1 MLFSTLV
8 FVIKNRKKMMHNK
21 HISLLYRM
29 KPIFAGYPIAIAG
42 LVGFIF
48 FILVALLAPWISPQN
63 PYDLMVLDIMDGLL
77 PPLSKLGNGT
87 TAWLGTDAL
96 GRDILSSVMYGL
108 RISLFVAFVAVTIGT
123 IIGVILGLLAA
134 INGGWIETVIMRAVD
149 LKVSFPGILLALMLL
164 AIFGTGVDKII
175 YALIIGVWASKA
187 RLTRSSALSEMQKEY
202 IDAARLSGI
211 PNWRIMLRF
220 LLPNS
225 IAPVLVV
232 VPMAL
237 SGAIGAEATLS
248 FLGVGVPITEPSL
261 GLLISNGNDYLLSGK
276 WWISIIPGLVLVSLV
291 LCINVVADRIRE
303 HNNPYLKFQNKA

>member
-1 MLFSTLV
+1 
-8 FVIKNRKKMMHNK
+8 
-21 HISLLYRM
+21 M
-29 KPIFAGYPIAIAG
+29 KPIFAGHPIAIAG

-108 RISLFVAFVAVTIGT
+108 RISLFVAFVAVTLGT

-134 INGGWIETVIMRAVD
+134 INGGWVETIIMRAVD

-187 RLTRSSALSEMQKEY
+187 RLTRSSALSEMRKEY

-303 HNNPYLKFQNKA
+303 HNNPYLKFQDKI

>member
-1 MLFSTLV
+1 
-8 FVIKNRKKMMHNK
+8 
-21 HISLLYRM
+21 M
-29 KPIFAGYPIAIAG
+29 KPIFAGHPIAIAG

-96 GRDILSSVMYGL
+96 GRDILSSIMYGL
-108 RISLFVAFVAVTIGT
+108 RISLFVAFVAVTLGT

-134 INGGWIETVIMRAVD
+134 INGGWVETIIMRAVD

-303 HNNPYLKFQNKA
+303 HNNPYLKFQDKI

>member
-1 MLFSTLV
+1 MIKMKTSKIIFNSLFYN
-8 FVIKNRKKMMHNK
+8 I
-21 HISLLYRM
+21 
-29 KPIFAGYPIAIAG
+29 KPIFSGHYIAIAG
-42 LVGFIF
+42 LIGFLF
-48 FILVALLAPWISPQN
+48 FLFIALLAPWIAPQN

-96 GRDILSSVMYGL
+96 GRDILSAVMYGL
-108 RISLFVAFVAVTIGT
+108 RLSLFVAFVAVTAGT
-123 IIGVILGLLAA
+123 SIGVLLGLLAA
-134 INGGWIETVIMRAVD
+134 IKGGWVEIVIMRAVD
-149 LKVSFPGILLALMLL
+149 LKVSFPGILLALMML

-187 RLTRSSALSEMQKEY
+187 RLTRSAALSEMQKEY
-202 IDAARLSGI
+202 IDAARISGI

-232 VPMAL
+232 TPMAL

-261 GLLISNGNDYLLSGK
+261 GLLIANGNDYILSGK

-303 HNNPYLKFQNKA
+303 YNNPYLKSQDQ

>member
-1 MLFSTLV
+1 
-8 FVIKNRKKMMHNK
+8 
-21 HISLLYRM
+21 M
-29 KPIFAGYPIAIAG
+29 KPIFAGHPIAIAG

-134 INGGWIETVIMRAVD
+134 INGGWVETIIMRAVD

-303 HNNPYLKFQNKA
+303 YNNPYLKFQDKI

>member
-1 MLFSTLV
+1 MIKMKTSKIIFNSLFYN
-8 FVIKNRKKMMHNK
+8 I
-21 HISLLYRM
+21 
-29 KPIFAGYPIAIAG
+29 KPIFSGHYIAIAG
-42 LVGFIF
+42 LIGFSF
-48 FILVALLAPWISPQN
+48 FLLIALLAPWIAPQN

-96 GRDILSSVMYGL
+96 GRDILSAVMYGL
-108 RISLFVAFVAVTIGT
+108 RLSLFVAFVAVTVGT
-123 IIGVILGLLAA
+123 SIGVLLGLVAA
-134 INGGWIETVIMRAVD
+134 IKGGWVEIVIMRAVD
-149 LKVSFPGILLALMLL
+149 LKVSFPGILLALMML

-187 RLTRSSALSEMQKEY
+187 RLTRSAALSEMQKEY
-202 IDAARLSGI
+202 IDAARISGI

-232 VPMAL
+232 APMAL

-248 FLGVGVPITEPSL
+248 FLGVGVPITKPSL
-261 GLLISNGNDYLLSGK
+261 GLLIANGNDYILSGK

-303 HNNPYLKFQNKA
+303 YNNPYLKSQDQ

>member
-1 MLFSTLV
+1 
-8 FVIKNRKKMMHNK
+8 
-21 HISLLYRM
+21 M
-29 KPIFAGYPIAIAG
+29 KPIFAGHPIAIAG

-134 INGGWIETVIMRAVD
+134 INGGWVETIIMRAVD

-225 IAPVLVV
+225 IAPVLVM

-303 HNNPYLKFQNKA
+303 HNNPYLKFQDKI

>member
-1 MLFSTLV
+1 MIKMKTSKIIFNSLFYN
-8 FVIKNRKKMMHNK
+8 I
-21 HISLLYRM
+21 
-29 KPIFAGYPIAIAG
+29 KPIFSGHYIAIAG
-42 LVGFIF
+42 LIGFLF
-48 FILVALLAPWISPQN
+48 FLLIALLAPWIAPQN

-96 GRDILSSVMYGL
+96 GRDILSAVMYGL
-108 RISLFVAFVAVTIGT
+108 RLSLFVAFVAVTVGT
-123 IIGVILGLLAA
+123 SIGVLLGLVAA
-134 INGGWIETVIMRAVD
+134 IKGGWVEIVIMRAVD
-149 LKVSFPGILLALMLL
+149 LKVSFPGILLALMML

-187 RLTRSSALSEMQKEY
+187 RLTRSAALSEMQKEY
-202 IDAARLSGI
+202 IDAARISGI

-232 VPMAL
+232 APMAL

-261 GLLISNGNDYLLSGK
+261 GLLIANGNDYILSGK

-303 HNNPYLKFQNKA
+303 YNNPYLKSQDQ

>member
-1 MLFSTLV
+1 METL
-8 FVIKNRKKMMHNK
+8 KNIFN
-21 HISLLYRM
+21 SLLYKIR
-29 KPIFAGYPIAIAG
+29 PIFSGHYIAIAG
-42 LVGFIF
+42 LIGFSF
-48 FILVALLAPWISPQN
+48 FLLVAIFAPWIAPQN

-87 TAWLGTDAL
+87 TSWLGTDAL
-96 GRDILSSVMYGL
+96 GRDILSAVMYGL
-108 RISLFVAFVAVTIGT
+108 RLSLFVAFVAVSIGT
-123 IIGVILGLLAA
+123 TIGVILGLLAA
-134 INGGWIETVIMRAVD
+134 VKGGWVETIIMRAVD
-149 LKVSFPGILLALMLL
+149 LKVSFPGILLALMML

-187 RLTRSSALSEMQKEY
+187 RLTRSQALSEMQKEY
-202 IDAARLSGI
+202 IDAARISGI
-211 PNWRIMLRF
+211 PNWRIMMRF

-261 GLLISNGNDYLLSGK
+261 GLLIANGNDYILSGK
-276 WWISIIPGLVLVSLV
+276 WWISIIPGVVLVSLV

-303 HNNPYLKFQNKA
+303 YNNPYLKAKDQ

>member
-1 MLFSTLV
+1 
-8 FVIKNRKKMMHNK
+8 
-21 HISLLYRM
+21 M
-29 KPIFAGYPIAIAG
+29 KPIFAGHPIAIAS

-134 INGGWIETVIMRAVD
+134 INGGWVETIIMRAVD

-303 HNNPYLKFQNKA
+303 HNNPYLKFQDKI

>member
-1 MLFSTLV
+1 M
-8 FVIKNRKKMMHNK
+8 NNK
-21 HISLLYRM
+21 YISLFHYI
-29 KPIFAGYPIAIAG
+29 KPIFAGHPIAIAG

-108 RISLFVAFVAVTIGT
+108 RISLFVAFVAVTLGT

-134 INGGWIETVIMRAVD
+134 INGGWVETIIMRAVD

-303 HNNPYLKFQNKA
+303 YNNPYLKFQDKI

>member
-1 MLFSTLV
+1 MKTSRN
-8 FVIKNRKKMMHNK
+8 ISK
-21 HISLLYRM
+21 SLLY
-29 KPIFAGYPIAIAG
+29 KIIPIFSGHYIAIAG
-42 LVGFIF
+42 LIGFLF
-48 FILVALLAPWISPQN
+48 FVLVAFLAPWIAPQN

-77 PPLSKLGNGT
+77 PPLSKLSNGT

-96 GRDILSSVMYGL
+96 GRDILSAVMYGL
-108 RISLFVAFVAVTIGT
+108 RLSLFVAFVAVTVGT
-123 IIGVILGLLAA
+123 SIGVLLGLLAA
-134 INGGWIETVIMRAVD
+134 IKGGWVETIIMRAVD
-149 LKVSFPGILLALMLL
+149 LKVSFPGILLALMML

-187 RLTRSSALSEMQKEY
+187 RLTRSAALSEMQKEY
-202 IDAARLSGI
+202 IDAARISGI

-232 VPMAL
+232 TPMAL

-261 GLLISNGNDYLLSGK
+261 GLLIANGNDYILSGK

-303 HNNPYLKFQNKA
+303 YNNPYLKSQDQS

>member
-1 MLFSTLV
+1 
-8 FVIKNRKKMMHNK
+8 
-21 HISLLYRM
+21 
-29 KPIFAGYPIAIAG
+29 
-42 LVGFIF
+42 
-48 FILVALLAPWISPQN
+48 
-63 PYDLMVLDIMDGLL
+63 MVLDIMDGLL

-108 RISLFVAFVAVTIGT
+108 RISLFVAFIAVTVGT

-303 HNNPYLKFQNKA
+303 HNNPYLKFQDKI

>member
-1 MLFSTLV
+1 
-8 FVIKNRKKMMHNK
+8 
-21 HISLLYRM
+21 M
-29 KPIFAGYPIAIAG
+29 KPIFAGHPIAIAG

-108 RISLFVAFVAVTIGT
+108 RVSLFVAFVAVTIGT

-134 INGGWIETVIMRAVD
+134 INGGWVETIIMRAVD

-303 HNNPYLKFQNKA
+303 HNNPYLKFQDKI

>member
-1 MLFSTLV
+1 
-8 FVIKNRKKMMHNK
+8 
-21 HISLLYRM
+21 M
-29 KPIFAGYPIAIAG
+29 KPIFAGHPIAIAG

-134 INGGWIETVIMRAVD
+134 INGGWVETIIMRAVD

-303 HNNPYLKFQNKA
+303 HNNPYLKFQDRV

>member
-1 MLFSTLV
+1 
-8 FVIKNRKKMMHNK
+8 
-21 HISLLYRM
+21 M
-29 KPIFAGYPIAIAG
+29 KPIFAGHPIAIAG

-108 RISLFVAFVAVTIGT
+108 RISLFVAFVAVTLGT

-134 INGGWIETVIMRAVD
+134 INGGWVETIIMRAVD

-211 PNWRIMLRF
+211 QNWRIMLRF

-303 HNNPYLKFQNKA
+303 HNNPYLKFQDKI

>member
-1 MLFSTLV
+1 
-8 FVIKNRKKMMHNK
+8 
-21 HISLLYRM
+21 M
-29 KPIFAGYPIAIAG
+29 KPIFSGYPIAIAG

-63 PYDLMVLDIMDGLL
+63 RYDLMVLDIMDGLL

-134 INGGWIETVIMRAVD
+134 IYGGWIETVIMRAVD

-211 PNWRIMLRF
+211 SNWRIMLRF

-303 HNNPYLKFQNKA
+303 HNNPYLKFQDKA

>member
-1 MLFSTLV
+1 
-8 FVIKNRKKMMHNK
+8 
-21 HISLLYRM
+21 M
-29 KPIFAGYPIAIAG
+29 KPIFAGHPIAIAG
-42 LVGFIF
+42 LVRFIF
-48 FILVALLAPWISPQN
+48 YTLVALLAPWISPQN

-108 RISLFVAFVAVTIGT
+108 RVSLFVAFVAVTIGT

-134 INGGWIETVIMRAVD
+134 INGGWVETIIMRAVD

-225 IAPVLVV
+225 IAPVLVM

-303 HNNPYLKFQNKA
+303 HNNPYLKFQKKYEHYTASRN

>member
-1 MLFSTLV
+1 MIDYKKKLATLSIEIKSIFSG
-8 FVIKNRKKMMHNK
+8 H
-21 HISLLYRM
+21 
-29 KPIFAGYPIAIAG
+29 PIAIAG
-42 LVGFIF
+42 LIGFIVF
-48 FILVALLAPWISPQN
+48 VLTALLAPWIAPQN
-63 PYDLMVLDIMDGLL
+63 PYDLMILDIMDGLL

-87 TAWLGTDAL
+87 TSWLGTDAL
-96 GRDILSSVMYGL
+96 GRDILSAVMYGL
-108 RISLFVAFVAVTIGT
+108 RLSLFVAFVAVSIGTTIG
-123 IIGVILGLLAA
+123 VFLGLLAA
-134 INGGWIETVIMRAVD
+134 TKGGWVESVIMRAVD

-164 AIFGTGVDKII
+164 AVFGTGVDKII

-202 IDAARLSGI
+202 IDAAKISGI

-225 IAPVLVV
+225 IAPVLVM

-261 GLLISNGNDYLLSGK
+261 GLLIANGNDYLLSGK
-276 WWISIIPGLVLVSLV
+276 WWISIFPGVVLVSLV

-303 HNNPYLKFQNKA
+303 HNNPYLKSMDKQ

>member
-1 MLFSTLV
+1 
-8 FVIKNRKKMMHNK
+8 
-21 HISLLYRM
+21 M
-29 KPIFAGYPIAIAG
+29 KPIFAGHPIAIAG

-48 FILVALLAPWISPQN
+48 FIFVALLAPWISPQN

-108 RISLFVAFVAVTIGT
+108 RISLFVAFVAVTLGT

-134 INGGWIETVIMRAVD
+134 INGGWVETIIMRAVD

-303 HNNPYLKFQNKA
+303 HNNPYLKFQDKI

>member
-1 MLFSTLV
+1 MKILIYLINSLF
-8 FVIKNRKKMMHNK
+8 NK
-21 HISLLYRM
+21 V
-29 KPIFAGYPIAIAG
+29 KPIFSGHYIAIAG
-42 LVGFIF
+42 LIGFSF
-48 FILVALLAPWISPQN
+48 FLLIALLAPWIAPQN

-96 GRDILSSVMYGL
+96 GRDILSAVMYGL
-108 RISLFVAFVAVTIGT
+108 RLSLFVAFVAVSIGT
-123 IIGVILGLLAA
+123 TIGVILGLLAA
-134 INGGWIETVIMRAVD
+134 VKGGWVETIIMRAVD
-149 LKVSFPGILLALMLL
+149 LKVSFPGILLALMML

-187 RLTRSSALSEMQKEY
+187 RLTRSQALSEMQKEY
-202 IDAARLSGI
+202 IDAARISGI
-211 PNWRIMLRF
+211 PNWRIMVRF

-225 IAPVLVV
+225 IAPVLVM

-261 GLLISNGNDYLLSGK
+261 GLLIANGNDYILSGK

-303 HNNPYLKFQNKA
+303 YNNPYLKSKDQ

>member
-1 MLFSTLV
+1 MKT
-8 FVIKNRKKMMHNK
+8 IKNIFN
-21 HISLLYRM
+21 SLLYKIR
-29 KPIFAGYPIAIAG
+29 PIFSGHYIAIAG
-42 LVGFIF
+42 LIGFSF
-48 FILVALLAPWISPQN
+48 FLLVALLAPWIAPQN

-96 GRDILSSVMYGL
+96 GRDILSAVMYGL
-108 RISLFVAFVAVTIGT
+108 RLSLFVAFVAVSIGT
-123 IIGVILGLLAA
+123 TIGVILGLLAA
-134 INGGWIETVIMRAVD
+134 VKGGWVETIIMRAVD
-149 LKVSFPGILLALMLL
+149 LKVSFPGILLALMML

-187 RLTRSSALSEMQKEY
+187 RLTRSQALSEMQKEY
-202 IDAARLSGI
+202 IDAARISGI
-211 PNWRIMLRF
+211 PNWRIMVRF

-225 IAPVLVV
+225 IAPVLVM

-261 GLLISNGNDYLLSGK
+261 GLLIANGNDYILSGK
-276 WWISIIPGLVLVSLV
+276 WWISIVPGVVLVSLV

-303 HNNPYLKFQNKA
+303 YNNPYLKSKDQ